1 MKPSFYPF
9 IRWTFSRHQLT
20 INVHSFGHSRSNTD
34 RQRSTCHTG
43 RRLNMKRISSFLF
56 RISPFWQDS
65 DLVLQC
71 PSSSCGI
78 LVEPDVKE
86 IVWGAAEAAA
96 GWRIHVVARA
106 SMPPQLENN
115 LQISDFSSKSLRR
128 CFVCFVCSTIR
139 PSLSS
144 VYVLASISFEVSN
157 FQIVISLFRRKN
169 SENGCICQTL

>member
-1 MKPSFYPF
+1 MSIHLVIQGP
-9 IRWTFSRHQLT
+9 TLT
-20 INVHSFGHSRSNTD
+20 ASDPHAILEED
-34 RQRSTCHTG
+34 STW
-43 RRLNMKRISSFLF
+43 N
-56 RISPFWQDS
+56 ISPPFHFWQDS

-96 GWRIHVVARA
+96 GWRIHVVARS
-106 SMPPQLENN
+106 SMRPRLENN
-115 LQISDFSSKSLRR
+115 LQISDFSLKSLRR
-128 CFVCFVCSTIR
+128 CFVCFVCFVCSTIR